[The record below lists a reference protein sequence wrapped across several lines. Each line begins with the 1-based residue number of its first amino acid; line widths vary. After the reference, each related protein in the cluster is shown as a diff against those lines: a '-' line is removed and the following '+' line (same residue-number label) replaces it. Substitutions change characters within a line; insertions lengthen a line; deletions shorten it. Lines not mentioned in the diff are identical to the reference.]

1 MAVRSL
7 PPLNAL
13 RAFEAFGRRGRMTL
27 AADELCVTHG
37 AISRQIRQ
45 LEDHLGVA
53 LTDGP
58 RNNLTLTEAGLTL
71 AQALTQALDQIDA
84 ALPRPAGAGDHALTV
99 SCMPTFAMKWLIPR
113 LPDFV
118 AAHPEIQ
125 ARIVE
130 SNGPFD
136 FRADGI
142 DLAIRMR
149 APHAPPSL
157 DADVTPFLKHYVGPV
172 ASPDLAARID
182 GVESLAHLPRLHTR
196 TFMDSW
202 AEWELAADVAL
213 PPASVNREFDHYF
226 YMLEAA
232 AAGLGVAL
240 SPWAFVENDLAAGR
254 LVAPLGLVPGRAE
267 VFALTPKGKATRA
280 ARRFRDWLVAQG
292 AATPPPPQAESGV
305 GAGSQQAEPG
315 CDAKPLTLS
324 ANAL

>member
-1 MAVRSL
+1 MAARSL

-53 LTDGP
+53 LTEGP
-58 RNNLTLTEAGLTL
+58 RNRLALTETGLTL
-71 AQALTQALDQIDA
+71 AQALTQALDQIEA
-84 ALPRPAGAGDHALTV
+84 ALPQPAGDGTLVV
-99 SCMPTFAMKWLIPR
+99 SCLPTFAMKWLIPR

-118 AAHPEIQ
+118 AAHPEIPV
-125 ARIVE
+125 RIVE

-136 FRADGI
+136 FRADGV

-149 APHAPPSL
+149 LPHAPPSP
-157 DADVTPFLKHYVGPV
+157 DADVAPFLKHAVGPV
-172 ASPDLAARID
+172 ASPGLAAQVHD
-182 GVESLAHLPRLHTR
+182 LESLAKLPRLHTR
-196 TFMDSW
+196 TFLESW
-202 AEWELAADVAL
+202 AEWEAAAGLIL
-213 PPASVNREFDHYF
+213 PPATVNRQFDHYF

-240 SPWAFVENDLAAGR
+240 SPFAFVENDLAAGR
-254 LVAPLGLVPGRAE
+254 LVAPLGLVPGQAE
-267 VFALTPKGKATRA
+267 VCALTPRGRASRA

-292 AATPPPPQAESGV
+292 AATPAPP
-305 GAGSQQAEPG
+305 GSQQMVEPG
-315 CDAKPLTLS
+315 AAKPLTLS
-324 ANAL
+324 RPAL

>member
-1 MAVRSL
+1 MAARSL

-53 LTDGP
+53 LTEGP
-58 RNNLTLTEAGLTL
+58 RNNLILTEAGLTL
-71 AQALTQALDQIDA
+71 ALALTQALDQIEA
-84 ALPRPAGAGDHALTV
+84 ALPRPAGSGDGTLVV
-99 SCMPTFAMKWLIPR
+99 SCLPTFAMKWLIPR

-136 FRADGI
+136 FRADGV

-149 APHAPPSL
+149 LPDAPPSP
-157 DADVTPFLKHYVGPV
+157 DAEVTPFLKHYVGPV
-172 ASPDLAARID
+172 ASPALAAQVRD
-182 GVESLAHLPRLHTR
+182 LESLARLPRLHTR
-196 TFMDSW
+196 TFMESW
-202 AEWELAADVAL
+202 SEWEAAAGVAL
-213 PPASVNREFDHYF
+213 PPAAVNRQFDHYF

-240 SPWAFVENDLAAGR
+240 SPWAFVENDLGAGR
-254 LVAPLGLVPGRAE
+254 LVAPLGLIPGRAE
-267 VFALTPKGKATRA
+267 VCALTPKGKATRA

-292 AATPPPPQAESGV
+292 AATPAPP
-305 GAGSQQAEPG
+305 GSQQLVERLE
-315 CDAKPLTLS
+315 AKPLTLS
-324 ANAL
+324 RPAI

>member
-1 MAVRSL
+1 MAARSL

-53 LTDGP
+53 LTEGP
-58 RNNLTLTEAGLTL
+58 RNRLTLTETGLTL
-71 AQALTQALDQIDA
+71 AQALTVALDQIEA
-84 ALPRPAGAGDHALTV
+84 ALPRPAGGGDRTLVV
-99 SCMPTFAMKWLIPR
+99 SCLPTFAMKWLIPR
-113 LPDFV
+113 LPGFV

-136 FRADGI
+136 FRADGV

-149 APHAPPSL
+149 LPDAPPSP
-157 DADVTPFLKHYVGPV
+157 DSDVTPFLKHYVGPV
-172 ASPDLAARID
+172 ASPDIAAQVHD
-182 GVESLAHLPRLHTR
+182 LDSLARPPRLHTR
-196 TFMDSW
+196 TFMEAW
-202 AEWELAADVAL
+202 AEWEAAAGVSVS
-213 PPASVNREFDHYF
+213 PAAVNREFDHYF

-240 SPWAFVENDLAAGR
+240 SPFAFVENDLRAGR
-254 LVAPLGLVPGRAE
+254 LVAPLGFVPGHAG
-267 VFALTPKGKATRA
+267 VCALTPKGKATQA
-280 ARRFRDWLVAQG
+280 ARRFRDWLVVQG
-292 AATPPPPQAESGV
+292 AATAPPPDIGTGFST
-305 GAGSQQAEPG
+305 S
-315 CDAKPLTLS
+315 
-324 ANAL
+324 

>member
-1 MAVRSL
+1 MAARSL

-53 LTDGP
+53 LTEGP
-58 RNNLTLTEAGLTL
+58 RNNLALTEAGATL
-71 AQALTQALDQIDA
+71 AQALSQALDQIEA
-84 ALPRPAGAGDHALTV
+84 ALPRPAGSGDGTLVV
-99 SCMPTFAMKWLIPR
+99 SCLPTFAMKWLIPR
-113 LPDFV
+113 LPGFV
-118 AAHPEIQ
+118 AAHPDIQ

-136 FRADGI
+136 FRADGV

-149 APHAPPSL
+149 LPDAPPSA

-172 ASPDLAARID
+172 AAPELAARLRD
-182 GVESLAHLPRLHTR
+182 VASLADLPRLHTR
-196 TFMDSW
+196 TFLESW
-202 AEWELAADVAL
+202 AEWESAAGLEV
-213 PPASVNREFDHYF
+213 PPTAVNREFDHYF

-240 SPWAFVENDLAAGR
+240 SPFAFAENDLASGR
-254 LVAPLGLVPGRAE
+254 LVAPLGMIPGQAQ
-267 VFALTPKGKATRA
+267 VCALTPKGKATRA
-280 ARRFRDWLVAQG
+280 ARRFRDWLVAEG
-292 AATPPPPQAESGV
+292 AATPAPP
-305 GAGSQQAEPG
+305 GSQQLVDHDG
-315 CDAKPLTLS
+315 AKPLTLS
-324 ANAL
+324 AAAL

>member
-1 MAVRSL
+1 MAARSL

-53 LTDGP
+53 LTEGP
-58 RNNLTLTEAGLTL
+58 RKRLTLSEAGLAL
-71 AQALTQALDQIDA
+71 AQALTLALDQIEA
-84 ALPRPAGAGDHALTV
+84 ALPQPAGSGDGALVV
-99 SCMPTFAMKWLIPR
+99 SCLPTFAMKWLIPR
-113 LPDFV
+113 LPHFV

-130 SNGPFD
+130 SNGPFE
-136 FRADGI
+136 FRADGV

-149 APHAPPSL
+149 LPDAPPSP

-172 ASPDLAARID
+172 ASPGLAAQIED
-182 GVESLAHLPRLHTR
+182 LQSLSRLPRLHTR
-196 TFMDSW
+196 TFLESW
-202 AEWELAADVAL
+202 SEWEAAAGLDL
-213 PPASVNREFDHYF
+213 PPAAVNREFDHYF

-240 SPWAFVENDLAAGR
+240 SPWAFAENDLTSGR
-254 LVAPLGLVPGRAE
+254 LVAPLGMIPGQAQ
-267 VFALTPKGKATRA
+267 VCALTPKGKATRA
-280 ARRFRDWLVAQG
+280 ARQFRDWLVAQG
-292 AATPPPPQAESGV
+292 AATPLPP
-305 GAGSQQAEPG
+305 GASTVLGPGSQQLVEPG
-315 CDAKPLTLS
+315 AAKPLTLS
-324 ANAL
+324 RPAL

>member
-1 MAVRSL
+1 MAARSL

-53 LTDGP
+53 LTEGP
-58 RNNLTLTEAGLTL
+58 RNNLALTEAGLTL
-71 AQALTQALDQIDA
+71 AQALSQALDQIEA
-84 ALPRPAGAGDHALTV
+84 ALPRPAGSGDGTLVV
-99 SCMPTFAMKWLIPR
+99 SCLPTFAMKWLIPR
-113 LPDFV
+113 LPGFV
-118 AAHPEIQ
+118 AAHPDIQ

-136 FRADGI
+136 FRADGV

-149 APHAPPSL
+149 LPDAPPSA

-172 ASPDLAARID
+172 AAPELAARLRD
-182 GVESLAHLPRLHTR
+182 VESLADLPRLHTR
-196 TFMDSW
+196 TFLESW
-202 AEWELAADVAL
+202 AEWEGAAGLKA
-213 PPASVNREFDHYF
+213 PPATVNREFDHYF

-240 SPWAFVENDLAAGR
+240 SPFAFAENDLASGR
-254 LVAPLGLVPGRAE
+254 LVAPLGMIPGQAQ
-267 VFALTPKGKATRA
+267 VCALTPKGKATRA
-280 ARRFRDWLVAQG
+280 ARRFRDWLVAEG
-292 AATPPPPQAESGV
+292 AATPPPP
-305 GAGSQQAEPG
+305 GSQQLREPDG
-315 CDAKPLTLS
+315 AKPLTLS
-324 ANAL
+324 AAAL

>member
-1 MAVRSL
+1 MAARSL

-27 AADELCVTHG
+27 AAGELCVTHG

-71 AQALTQALDQIDA
+71 AQALTLALDQIDA
-84 ALPRPAGAGDHALTV
+84 ALPKPAGAGDHALTV
-99 SCMPTFAMKWLIPR
+99 SCLPTVAMKWLIPR

-136 FRADGI
+136 FRADGV

-149 APHAPPSL
+149 LPDAPPSP
-157 DADVTPFLKHYVGPV
+157 DSDVTPFLKHAVGPV
-172 ASPDLAARID
+172 AAPTLAAQVHD
-182 GVESLAHLPRLHTR
+182 LESLSRLPRLHTR
-196 TFMDSW
+196 TFLESW
-202 AEWELAADVAL
+202 AEWEAAAGVTL

-240 SPWAFVENDLAAGR
+240 SPFAFAESDLAAGR
-254 LVAPLGLVPGRAE
+254 LVAPLGLVPGRAQ
-267 VFALTPKGKATRA
+267 VCALPPKGKATRA
-280 ARRFRDWLVAQG
+280 ARRFRDWLVVQG
-292 AATPPPPQAESGV
+292 AATPAPPTA
-305 GAGSQQAEPG
+305 GAGSQQLVEPVSG
-315 CDAKPLTLS
+315 KPLTLS

>member
-1 MAVRSL
+1 MAGRSL

-84 ALPRPAGAGDHALTV
+84 ALPRPPGAGDHALTV

-118 AAHPEIQ
+118 AAHPDIQ

-142 DLAIRMR
+142 DLAIRMC
-149 APHAPPSL
+149 APDAPPSL

-172 ASPDLAARID
+172 ASPDLAAQVD
-182 GVESLAHLPRLHTR
+182 GVDSLAHLPRLHTR

-202 AEWELAADVAL
+202 AEWELAANVAL

-267 VFALTPKGKATRA
+267 VHALTPKGKATRA
-280 ARRFRDWLVAQG
+280 ARRFRDWLVVQG
-292 AATPPPPQAESGV
+292 GATPPPP
-305 GAGSQQAEPG
+305 GSQQLVG
-315 CDAKPLTLS
+315 RTSAKPLTLS
-324 ANAL
+324 RPAL

>member
-1 MAVRSL
+1 MAARSL

-53 LTDGP
+53 VTEGP
-58 RNNLTLTEAGLTL
+58 RNNLALTEAGLTL
-71 AQALTQALDQIDA
+71 AQALTQALDQIEA
-84 ALPRPAGAGDHALTV
+84 ALPRPAGAGDETLVV
-99 SCMPTFAMKWLIPR
+99 SCLPTFAMKWLIPR
-113 LPDFV
+113 LPGFV
-118 AAHPEIQ
+118 AAHPDIPV
-125 ARIVE
+125 RIVE

-149 APHAPPSL
+149 LPNAPPST

-172 ASPDLAARID
+172 ASPDLAAQVQD
-182 GVESLAHLPRLHTR
+182 VESLADLPRLHTR
-196 TFMDSW
+196 TFMESW
-202 AEWELAADVAL
+202 SEWESAAGITA
-213 PPASVNREFDHYF
+213 PPAAVNREFDHYF

-240 SPWAFVENDLAAGR
+240 SPFAFAEKDLASGR
-254 LVAPLGLVPGRAE
+254 LVAPLGMIPGQAQ
-267 VFALTPKGKATRA
+267 VCALTPKGKATRA
-280 ARRFRDWLVAQG
+280 ARRFRDWLVAEG
-292 AATPPPPQAESGV
+292 AATPPPPGTQD
-305 GAGSQQAEPG
+305 GSQQMVEPDG
-315 CDAKPLTLS
+315 AKPLTLS
-324 ANAL
+324 AIAL

>member
-1 MAVRSL
+1 MAARSL

-53 LTDGP
+53 LTEGP
-58 RNNLTLTEAGLTL
+58 RNNLILTEAGLTL
-71 AQALTQALDQIDA
+71 AQALTLALDQIDA
-84 ALPRPAGAGDHALTV
+84 ALPRPAGSEDGTLVV
-99 SCMPTFAMKWLIPR
+99 SCLPTFAMKWLIPR

-136 FRADGI
+136 FRADGV

-149 APHAPPSL
+149 LPDAPPSP

-172 ASPDLAARID
+172 ASPDLAAQVSD
-182 GVESLAHLPRLHTR
+182 LESLSRLPRLHTR
-196 TFMDSW
+196 TFMESW
-202 AEWELAADVAL
+202 AEWEVAAGVSL
-213 PPASVNREFDHYF
+213 PPAAVNREFDHYF

-240 SPWAFVENDLAAGR
+240 SPWAFAEHDLGAGR
-254 LVAPLGLVPGRAE
+254 LVAPLGLIPGQAE
-267 VFALTPKGKATRA
+267 VCALTPKGKATRA
-280 ARRFRDWLVAQG
+280 ARRFRDWLVKQG
-292 AATPPPPQAESGV
+292 ATTPPPPGAK
-305 GAGSQQAEPG
+305 AGSQQVVEREE
-315 CDAKPLTLS
+315 AKPLTLS
-324 ANAL
+324 PPAI

>member
-1 MAVRSL
+1 MAARSL

-45 LEDHLGVA
+45 LEDHLGVT
-53 LTDGP
+53 LTEGP
-58 RNNLTLTEAGLTL
+58 RNRLALTETGLTL
-71 AQALTQALDQIDA
+71 ARALTQALDQIEA
-84 ALPRPAGAGDHALTV
+84 ALPQPVGAGDGTLVV
-99 SCMPTFAMKWLIPR
+99 SCLPTFAMKWLIPR
-113 LPDFV
+113 LPGFV

-136 FRADGI
+136 FRADGV

-149 APHAPPSL
+149 LPGAPPSP
-157 DADVTPFLKHYVGPV
+157 DADVAPFLKHAVGPV
-172 ASPDLAARID
+172 TSPGLAAQVHD
-182 GVESLAHLPRLHTR
+182 LESLAKLPRLHTR
-196 TFMDSW
+196 TFLESW
-202 AEWELAADVAL
+202 AEWEAAAGLVL
-213 PPASVNREFDHYF
+213 PPATVNRQFDHYF

-240 SPWAFVENDLAAGR
+240 SPFAFVENDLAAGR
-254 LVAPLGLVPGRAE
+254 LVAPLGLVPGQAQ
-267 VFALTPKGKATRA
+267 VCALTPRGRASRA

-292 AATPPPPQAESGV
+292 AATPAPP
-305 GAGSQQAEPG
+305 GSQQMVEPG
-315 CDAKPLTLS
+315 AAKPLTLS
-324 ANAL
+324 RPAL

>member
-53 LTDGP
+53 LTGGP
-58 RNNLTLTEAGLTL
+58 RTRLLLTEAGLKL
-71 AQALTQALDQIDA
+71 AQGLTRAFDLIDD
-84 ALPRPAGAGDHALTV
+84 ALPPAVDGDDTALVV
-99 SCMPTFAMKWLIPR
+99 SCLPTFAVKWLIPR
-113 LPDFV
+113 LPGFV

-136 FRADGI
+136 FRADGV

-149 APHAPPSL
+149 LPDAPPSP
-157 DADVTPFLKHYVGPV
+157 DSDVTPFLKHSVGPV
-172 ASPDLAARID
+172 ASPGLAAQ
-182 GVESLAHLPRLHTR
+182 AHDLEGLTSLPRLHTR
-196 TFMDSW
+196 TFPESW
-202 AEWELAADVAL
+202 AEWEAAASVVL

-240 SPWAFVENDLAAGR
+240 SPFAFVENDLATGR
-254 LVAPLGLVPGRAE
+254 LVAPLGLVPGQAQ
-267 VFALTPKGKATRA
+267 VCALTPRGRATRA
-280 ARRFRDWLVAQG
+280 ARRFRDWLVAEG
-292 AATPPPPQAESGV
+292 ATTPPPPGFAP
-305 GAGSQQAEPG
+305 GSQQLVEPAS
-315 CDAKPLTLS
+315 AKPLTLS
-324 ANAL
+324 RPAL

>member
-1 MAVRSL
+1 MAARSL

-53 LTDGP
+53 LTEGP
-58 RNNLTLTEAGLTL
+58 RNRLTLTETGLTL
-71 AQALTQALDQIDA
+71 AQTLTAALDQIEA
-84 ALPRPAGAGDHALTV
+84 ALPRPASGGEETLVV
-99 SCMPTFAMKWLIPR
+99 SCLPTFAMKWLIPR

-118 AAHPEIQ
+118 GAHPEIQ
-125 ARIVE
+125 TRMVE

-136 FRADGI
+136 FRADGV

-149 APHAPPSL
+149 LPNAPPSM

-172 ASPDLAARID
+172 ASPELAAQID
-182 GVESLAHLPRLHTR
+182 DLSSLTRLPRLHTR
-196 TFMDSW
+196 TFLESW
-202 AEWELAADVAL
+202 AEWEAAAGVSL
-213 PPASVNREFDHYF
+213 SPAAVNREFDHYF

-240 SPWAFVENDLAAGR
+240 SPFAFVENDLAAGR
-254 LVAPLGLVPGRAE
+254 LVAPLGLIPGHAQ
-267 VFALTPKGKATRA
+267 VCALTPKGKATRA
-280 ARRFRDWLVAQG
+280 ARRFRDWLVVQG
-292 AATPPPPQAESGV
+292 AATPPPPGSAEAPE
-305 GAGSQQAEPG
+305 AGSQQLVEPAS
-315 CDAKPLTLS
+315 AKPLTLS
-324 ANAL
+324 RPAL